1 MKLRSLGACLVLATQ
16 LMTTQTWAKEADKT
30 FLDPRLEAWN
40 QIPESSLGI
49 ADQTKTV
56 IVFVKQPQFQDRSGM
71 PLGIAKQS
79 EKQFI
84 TDYVTEI
91 ANDALVGTQ
100 FAVKGKLDVLW
111 SSQAF
116 VTLVDRATLAR
127 LSANPN
133 IEGIVE
139 NIVIQ
144 LEQPIAST
152 NSVKTDESK
161 QTYGLQKI
169 KAQSAWDQGL
179 TGKGV
184 IVGVI
189 DTGID
194 ESHPDLEGKVILNK
208 DFTKD
213 GNTTDHHGHGTH
225 VSGTIA
231 GGSASGKSIGVAPEA
246 QIMMAKVFDKK
257 GGATMEGLLKAMEWF
272 LDPDGDPNTNDS
284 PRVVS
289 NSWGSN
295 SQFSYGFRNVI
306 RSWRRFGIF
315 PNFAAGNSGFFF
327 SINAPGA
334 YPFSYAIGAV
344 DENQK
349 VTSFSSRGP
358 TIWWESK
365 WYPQFIK
372 KPDVSAPGL
381 DVYSSMPGGKWQR
394 MSGTSMATPHVAGVI
409 ALMLQANPDLTVED
423 MQEILD
429 TTAKDLGSNGK
440 DNRYG
445 HGIVQVDQVVER
457 AKSWQRTK
465 YVSFFQDKDPNQ
477 WGWDTP

>member
-1 MKLRSLGACLVLATQ
+1 MKLRALGLSLALSFSITPSTLGAKDSEGNFV
-16 LMTTQTWAKEADKT
+16 
-30 FLDPRLEAWN
+30 DPRLEAWN
-40 QIPESSLGI
+40 SIPANSQGV
-49 ADQTKTV
+49 ADQFKTV
-56 IVFVKQPQFQDRSGM
+56 IVFVKQPQFKDRSGM
-71 PLGIAKQS
+71 PLGVAKQI
-79 EKQFI
+79 ERQFI
-84 TDYVTEI
+84 TDYISDI
-91 ANDALVGTQ
+91 ADSALSGTQ
-100 FAVKGKLDVLW
+100 FATKGNADILW
-111 SSQAF
+111 ASQAF
-116 VTLVDRATLAR
+116 VTLVDRATLAKIA
-127 LSANPN
+127 ANPN
-133 IEGIVE
+133 VEGIVE

-152 NSVKTDESK
+152 KAVKTDESK

-169 KAQSAWDQGL
+169 KAQSAWEQGL

-194 ESHPDLEGKVILNK
+194 ETHPDLAGKVILNK

-257 GGATMEGLLKAMEWF
+257 GGATMDNLLKAMEWF

-289 NSWGSN
+289 NSWGAN
-295 SQFSYGFRNVI
+295 SQFSYGFRNII
-306 RSWRRFGIF
+306 RTWKRFEIF
-315 PNFAAGNSGFFF
+315 PNFAAGNSGFYF

-381 DVYSSMPGGKWQR
+381 DVYSSMPGGKWSR

-409 ALMLQANPDLTVED
+409 ALMLQANPDLTVAD